1 MHADFNT
8 IHPTNS
14 LLIDI
19 CGKLLRRPK
28 RLKHISNHL
37 HMNKPLIV
45 GALILIPALLIV
57 AGFYYGSEIL
67 SSIGFVILIF
77 YIVMAIRGKFS
88 DGKKDK

>member
-1 MHADFNT
+1 
-8 IHPTNS
+8 
-14 LLIDI
+14 
-19 CGKLLRRPK
+19 
-28 RLKHISNHL
+28 
-37 HMNKPLIV
+37 MNKPLIV

-88 DGKKDK
+88 DGKKDKG